1 MKTDRGLQKCIK
13 SGTLLYPN
21 GVVFEGEFDKD
32 YVLPQGN
39 GKLKLYK
46 GYIKVQFLKVNFMNM
61 IMFMNEVL
69 MVTFTFSVSDLLTM
83 GQKWEN
89 NFQGCLM
96 PMECRKKEL

>member
-32 YVLPQGN
+32 YVQPQGN

-46 GYIKVQFLKVNFMNM
+46 GSIFEGEFHEHDYVYERGPNGYIHIQRFRFIDYGV
-61 IMFMNEVL
+61 EV
-69 MVTFTFSVSDLLTM
+69 
-83 GQKWEN
+83 GE
-89 NFQGCLM
+89 
-96 PMECRKKEL
+96 